1 MSETI
6 PLIGTIFC
14 LLVVVYYY
22 QKLYNKIGGGEQ

>member
-6 PLIGTIFC
+6 PLIGTICC